1 MRNAHSSVTSRFT
14 NNALFEAHLRNS
26 ILKNSSERWNMTVNL
41 YVYPRIVEK
50 SRRFGVREAPAGNS
64 ILQWARF
71 RTQNLRRR
79 PARRYWAA
87 GALARVAAGFQRD
100 NVLKYGIR
108 LVWLGRYAYCGQV
121 FFDFSVGFLNGSDI
135 ETM

>member
-1 MRNAHSSVTSRFT
+1 
-14 NNALFEAHLRNS
+14 
-26 ILKNSSERWNMTVNL
+26 MTVNL

-50 SRRFGVREAPAGNS
+50 SRRFGVRETPAGNS

-79 PARRYWAA
+79 PARRDWAA
-87 GALARVAAGFQRD
+87 GALARVAAVFQRD
-100 NVLKYGIR
+100 HVVKYGTR
-108 LVWLGRYAYCGQV
+108 LGWLGRYADCGQV
-121 FFDFSVGFLNGSDI
+121 FFDFAVGFFDGADI